1 MKPHAILTH
10 RNRLT
15 LTLVAALGLLGACK
29 NKEDAAASDPAPS
42 GAAAAAAKVAEPDK
56 AAAAPKAGG
65 RAIPNSNNLSV
76 DAPAKWLDNGPGG
89 AAGMHLDAEAGDFNI
104 RETAAEEA
112 AKTLAQFKQDTEA
125 MLFQSWISAEA
136 TPDGIKALWMMD
148 KIEMKGDEAVKNG
161 SMAAFLVRRKIDGKT
176 YDCGGS
182 AKTKELALEAVALCT
197 KIGN

>member
-42 GAAAAAAKVAEPDK
+42 GAAAAAKTAEPDK
-56 AAAAPKAGG
+56 APAAPKAGG

>member
-1 MKPHAILTH
+1 MKPAATITLP
-10 RNRLT
+10 NRLT
-15 LTLVAALGLLGACK
+15 LALVAALGLLGACK
-29 NKEDAAASDPAPS
+29 SKEDAATSDPAPS
-42 GAAAAAAKVAEPDK
+42 GAAAAAKTAEPDK
-56 AAAAPKAGG
+56 APAAPKAGG